1 MKAAGC
7 SPRQCYTAARLPQP
21 FFRDARMN
29 WVNGKVAIARAIH
42 LDLTHPQVI
51 YGRTLQ
57 RYVYRGVRWLDVG
70 CGYQILPTWAMP
82 EEAQRELVS
91 NVRMLAG
98 IDVDERIKD
107 HPLLTCRVEGLGGAL
122 PFRDQ
127 SFDLITANMVVEHIE
142 QPEKFLADIGRV
154 LRPSGR
160 FIFHTPNIL
169 FWLMFL
175 AYITPERIKK
185 PIIWRL
191 EERRAEDVF
200 PTRYTL
206 NTPWKI
212 QRLAPRAG
220 FDVEQIVMTGSSCI
234 FDRLGPIGWLE
245 CFVQKGM
252 STFLGG
258 RLNSN
263 IIAVLRKG

>member
-1 MKAAGC
+1 M
-7 SPRQCYTAARLPQP
+7 S
-21 FFRDARMN
+21 
-29 WVNGKVAIARAIH
+29 WVSGKLAIARAIH

-70 CGYQILPTWAMP
+70 CGYQILPDWAMP
-82 EEAQRELVS
+82 ADAQRELVS

-107 HPLLTCRVEGLGGAL
+107 HPLLTCRVAGLGGTL

-127 SFDLITANMVVEHIE
+127 VFDLVTANMVVEHIE
-142 QPEKFLADIGRV
+142 QPEKFLADIARV
-154 LRPSGR
+154 LRPGGR

-175 AYITPERIKK
+175 GHITPERIKK

-200 PTRYTL
+200 PTNYTL

-212 QRLAPRAG
+212 ERLAERTG
-220 FDVEQIVMTGSSCI
+220 FEVEDIIMAGSSHML
-234 FDRLGPIGWLE
+234 DRLGPVGWLE

-252 STFLGG
+252 SKFVRG

-263 IIAVLRKG
+263 IIAVLRRR